1 MSQLLVFKQIAS
13 VFTEGNIALMV
24 AEFLIFAV
32 LFYFIMNVAKKNN
45 ADLLNVVFSVY
56 IILTAVFFLFVEGVD
71 NYIYVFLPLLFVLV
85 IVIIF
90 STEIKRMIWNMSNKK
105 TVDTKHQDLSKDK
118 NTTKECINEII
129 KALQNMSKNDIGA
142 LIILASSPMPN
153 SILESGVYM
162 DCEISSA
169 LIESVFFPK
178 TPLHD
183 GAMVIKGNKILSAG
197 CFLPLSQEVNLP
209 KDLGTRHRAGI
220 GITETIDVTAIIVS
234 EETGVISIANGGKIK
249 RYADSE
255 MLRQTLAR
263 FYAQENSAQ
272 NK

>member
-1 MSQLLVFKQIAS
+1 MSRLLLFTEIVK
-13 VFTEGNIALMV
+13 VFTEGNYLLMV
-24 AEFLIFAV
+24 AEFLLISV
-32 LFYFIMNVAKKNN
+32 LFYFVMCVMKKNN
-45 ADLLNVVFSVY
+45 ADILNIIFPAYVVTTGV
-56 IILTAVFFLFVEGVD
+56 AFLFVEDV
-71 NYIYVFLPLLFVLV
+71 NNFIYIIFPMLFVLAL
-85 IVIIF
+85 IIMF
-90 STEIKRMIWNMSNKK
+90 STEIKRMIWNMSKK
-105 TVDTKHQDLSKDK
+105 NVDTKNPELSKDK
-118 NTTKECINEII
+118 NSTRESINEII

-142 LIILASSPMPN
+142 LIILASAPMPN

-162 DCEISSA
+162 DCKISSA

-255 MLRQTLAR
+255 MLRQTLTR
-263 FYAQENSAQ
+263 FYAQEDDR
-272 NK
+272 

>member
-1 MSQLLVFKQIAS
+1 MEILKKVLAA
-13 VFTEGNIALMV
+13 FTETNPI
-24 AEFLIFAV
+24 IFAGEV
-32 LFYFIMNVAKKNN
+32 VLLFLLFYFVMNVLKRNN
-45 ADLLNVVFSVY
+45 ADLLNVVFVVVCIVAG
-56 IILTAVFFLFVEGVD
+56 IIFLFVEGV
-71 NYIYVFLPLLFVLV
+71 NNFIYILFPLLYVLAMV
-85 IVIIF
+85 VMF
-90 STEIKRMIWNMSNKK
+90 STEIKRMIWNLSSKK
-105 TVDTKHQDLSKDK
+105 AIDAKNQDMAKDK
-118 NTTKECINEII
+118 NTTRECINEII

-142 LIILASSPMPN
+142 LIILASAPVPN

-183 GAMVIKGNKILSAG
+183 GAMIIKGSKILSAG

-220 GITETIDVTAIIVS
+220 GITEAIDVTAIIVS

-255 MLRQTLAR
+255 MLRQTLAK
-263 FYAQENSAQ
+263 FYAQENAAQ
-272 NK
+272 K

>member
-1 MSQLLVFKQIAS
+1 MSQLLVFQQIAS

-105 TVDTKHQDLSKDK
+105 TVDTKHQDLSNDK
-118 NTTKECINEII
+118 NT
-129 KALQNMSKNDIGA
+129 AL
-142 LIILASSPMPN
+142 
-153 SILESGVYM
+153 
-162 DCEISSA
+162 
-169 LIESVFFPK
+169 
-178 TPLHD
+178 
-183 GAMVIKGNKILSAG
+183 
-197 CFLPLSQEVNLP
+197 
-209 KDLGTRHRAGI
+209 
-220 GITETIDVTAIIVS
+220 
-234 EETGVISIANGGKIK
+234 
-249 RYADSE
+249 
-255 MLRQTLAR
+255 
-263 FYAQENSAQ
+263 
-272 NK
+272 

>member
-1 MSQLLVFKQIAS
+1 MEWIINALTNNPLLFVLEFVFL
-13 VFTEGNIALMV
+13 FG
-24 AEFLIFAV
+24 
-32 LFYFIMNVAKKNN
+32 LFYFIMNVLKKNN
-45 ADLLNVVFSVY
+45 ADLLNVFFAIFVAVSGVAFAMIVVTTESVNNSFVF
-56 IILTAVFFLFVEGVD
+56 IVF
-71 NYIYVFLPLLFVLV
+71 PLLYV
-85 IVIIF
+85 IAMVILF
-90 STEIKRMIWNMSNKK
+90 STEIKRMIWNLSSKK
-105 TVDTKHQDLSKDK
+105 NVDTKHQDLSKDK

-142 LIILASSPMPN
+142 LIILASAPMPHT
-153 SILESGVYM
+153 ILESGVYM

-197 CFLPLSQEVNLP
+197 CFLPLSQEVSLP

-255 MLRQTLAR
+255 MLRQTLSK
-263 FYAQENSAQ
+263 FYAQENAAQ
-272 NK
+272 K

>member
-1 MSQLLVFKQIAS
+1 MNFFDKLGSAFRDMDYFAAV
-13 VFTEGNIALMV
+13 TE
-24 AEFLIFAV
+24 LIFLFV
-32 LFYFIMNVAKKNN
+32 LFYFIMYVLKKNN
-45 ADLLNVVFSVY
+45 AEILNIIFVVFTVVTGVIFVCVDGLPAYVY
-56 IILTAVFFLFVEGVD
+56 IFF
-71 NYIYVFLPLLFVLV
+71 PLIFVLSMTGM
-85 IVIIF
+85 F
-90 STEIKRMIWNMSNKK
+90 SIEIKRTIWNLGTKNA
-105 TVDTKHQDLSKDK
+105 DPKHQDLSKDK

-142 LIILASSPMPN
+142 LIILASAPIPN

-197 CFLPLSQEVNLP
+197 CFLPLSQEVNIP
-209 KDLGTRHRAGI
+209 KDLGTRHRAGM

-263 FYAQENSAQ
+263 FYAQENSSVKKEA
-272 NK
+272 

>member
-1 MSQLLVFKQIAS
+1 MEILKKILAA
-13 VFTEGNIALMV
+13 FTETNPIIFIGEVVLF
-24 AEFLIFAV
+24 FL
-32 LFYFIMNVAKKNN
+32 LFYFVMNVLKRNN
-45 ADLLNVVFSVY
+45 ADLLNALFA
-56 IILTAVFFLFVEGVD
+56 LFTAFVGCMFLFIEGV
-71 NYIYVFLPLLFVLV
+71 NSFIYILFPLIYVLAM
-85 IVIIF
+85 IVMF
-90 STEIKRMIWNMSNKK
+90 STEIKRMIWNLSNKK
-105 TVDTKHQDLSKDK
+105 GVDTKHQDMSKDK
-118 NTTKECINEII
+118 NTTRECINEMI

-142 LIILASSPMPN
+142 LIILASAPVPN

-183 GAMVIKGNKILSAG
+183 GAMIIKGNKILSAG

-220 GITETIDVTAIIVS
+220 GITEAIDVTAIIVS

-255 MLRQTLAR
+255 MLRQTLAK
-263 FYAQENSAQ
+263 FYEQENATQ
-272 NK
+272 K